1 MKTGTVVLS
10 ALIVLLTS
18 LLSAEA
24 LAQTNPGCSVRDP
37 DLQGTYEGDCIGG
50 AASGKG
56 RAVGKDRY
64 EGGFREGQ
72 PTGYGV
78 YTKANG
84 QRAEGEFVDG
94 KLNGRGKVYSVNGD
108 ILEGQFSDSHLVG
121 IGKLMRKT
129 GEVIDVEL
137 RDGKLARASS
147 ATATNPQPA
156 QGSAGAESAAATVK
170 WAPRLDL
177 DDLFPSYILASAT
190 RKPPTAPATPQAPRG
205 DPLSLLATILQAAA
219 GAQPAQ
225 AQAPSNQHYLGDRWG
240 LVGVQIRTT
249 EPNADVVVSV
259 SIDEVAEPT
268 SVRFKLDAPGDYL
281 LYPKLK
287 YKYDKLRAVTQPIPV
302 NITWNV
308 TVNGKPAGSQ
318 MRVATLRS
326 VYDAPIQV
334 QTARG
339 AENLSWV
346 FAAYVTEDAPWIDK
360 LLQETLQRRHVKA
373 FTGYQQGPQEALR
386 QVEAVYDVLKHRG
399 VRYSS
404 ITTSSASSQ
413 KVFSQVVRFP
423 LDSVNNAQANCID
436 GTVLMASVLR
446 KIGLDPIIILGPGH
460 AMLGYSTTGSPND
473 GIKVIETTMIGTAS
487 FADALRAGSAKYS
500 EWATNYRQDPRFKLI
515 RVADARQ
522 QGVMP
527 IPR

>member
-1 MKTGTVVLS
+1 MSTIIVRSIVVSVLT
-10 ALIVLLTS
+10 ALI
-18 LLSAEA
+18 AA
-24 LAQTNPGCSVRDP
+24 GFAHAQSGNCSVRDP

-50 AASGKG
+50 VASGKG

-64 EGGFREGQ
+64 EGSFRDGQ

-84 QRAEGEFVDG
+84 PRAEGEFVNG
-94 KLNGRGKVYSVNGD
+94 KLNGRAKVYSANGD
-108 ILEGQFSDSHLVG
+108 LLEGQFADGHLVG
-121 IGKLMRKT
+121 IGKLTRKA
-129 GEVIDVEL
+129 GEVLDVEL
-137 RDGKLARASS
+137 RDGKLARTASASAASS
-147 ATATNPQPA
+147 QPPQA
-156 QGSAGAESAAATVK
+156 VVSNGSAAATVK
-170 WAPRLDL
+170 WAPRLVL
-177 DDLFPSYILASAT
+177 EDLFPSYILASAT
-190 RKPPTAPATPQAPRG
+190 RKAPTAQPTPQAPRG
-205 DPLSLLATILQAAA
+205 DPLSVLASILQAAA

-225 AQAPSNQHYLGDRWG
+225 SQAPSNQHYLGDPWG

-249 EPNADVVVSV
+249 EPNADVVVTVSV
-259 SIDEVAEPT
+259 DEVAEPT
-268 SVRFKLDAPGDYL
+268 AVRFKLDAPGDYL

-287 YKYDKLRAVTQPIPV
+287 YKYEKLRAVTVPIPV

-308 TVNGKPAGSQ
+308 TVNGQPAGSQ

-334 QTARG
+334 QTASG
-339 AENLSWV
+339 AKNLSWV

-373 FTGYQQGPQEALR
+373 FTGYQLGPQEALR

-399 VRYSS
+399 VKYSS
-404 ITTSSASSQ
+404 ITTSSAGSS

-446 KIGLDPIIILGPGH
+446 KIGLDPIIVLGPGH
-460 AMLGYSTTGSPND
+460 AMLGYSTTGNPKD
-473 GIKVIETTMIGTAS
+473 GITVIETTMIGTAG
-487 FADALRAGSAKYS
+487 FADAQRAGNAKFS
-500 EWATNYRQDPRFKLI
+500 EWMTNNRQDPQFKLI